1 MSDPKQK
8 LGAAKAPLHLIP
20 PVFSREVAH
29 ALSTGARK
37 YGAWNWR
44 DPSNRYLAST
54 YVSAMKRHIDA
65 WYDGEDRDK
74 ESFLPHL
81 AHVAAS
87 VAILMDAE
95 AHGTFKDDRPVG
107 SKPC

>member
-1 MSDPKQK
+1 
-8 LGAAKAPLHLIP
+8 
-20 PVFSREVAH
+20 
-29 ALSTGARK
+29 
-37 YGAWNWR
+37 
-44 DPSNRYLAST
+44 
-54 YVSAMKRHIDA
+54 MKRHIDA

-95 AHGTFKDDRPVG
+95 AHGTFKDDRPIG